1 MTDVEERE
9 LNMAHALRRGPG
21 WWMDPEGN
29 WNPPELWPESTP
41 PLPGW
46 VRDADGRWHASDD
59 PPPAALTVVPELD
72 AEPASSADDTSVP
85 EAEVAAAAT
94 APARASV
101 RPPRTAASLSYAAY
115 TKLEPTEAP
124 APLGVTLKRALF
136 AALGAAITAAMIG
149 AGLTVLI
156 GLF

>member
-59 PPPAALTVVPELD
+59 PPPAVEEAVVRADDPAGIGD
-72 AEPASSADDTSVP
+72 EPAPSGAWGSEYHLTDPDQQP
-85 EAEVAAAAT
+85 IAAN
-94 APARASV
+94 
-101 RPPRTAASLSYAAY
+101 
-115 TKLEPTEAP
+115 EDH
-124 APLGVTLKRALF
+124 
-136 AALGAAITAAMIG
+136 
-149 AGLTVLI
+149 
-156 GLF
+156 

>member
-46 VRDADGRWHASDD
+46 VRDAEGYWHASDD
-59 PPPAALTVVPELD
+59 PPPAALSVVPALD
-72 AEPASSADDTSVP
+72 VEASAPADDASTTKAEPSP
-85 EAEVAAAAT
+85 AAT
-94 APARASV
+94 APAPASV

-115 TKLEPTEAP
+115 TKLEPAEVP
-124 APLGVTLKRALF
+124 SPLGVPLKRALF
-136 AALGAAITAAMIG
+136 AALGAAITAVMIG

>member
-59 PPPAALTVVPELD
+59 PPPVALTVVPQLD
-72 AEPASSADDTSVP
+72 AEPSAPADDTSET
-85 EAEVAAAAT
+85 EAKPTVSAT
-94 APARASV
+94 APPAAPV

-115 TKLEPTEAP
+115 TKLEPTEGATS
-124 APLGVTLKRALF
+124 AGVTLKRALF

-149 AGLTVLI
+149 TGVTVLL